1 MFVLAEF
8 ANSLSLLHLLFLC
21 TAFFYFLC
29 RRMNVFSALNQIRN
43 SGQKSVAVLVDP
55 DDAADKIRLV
65 AETALVQ
72 GIELFLVGGSLVTD
86 GNTHSC
92 AALLKSLGA
101 KYVVLFPGNEIQVTA
116 EADAILF
123 MSLVS
128 GRNPEFLIGKQV
140 NAAPWVRKAGLE
152 TLPTAYMLVESGKLT
167 SALYMSHTLPLPS
180 NKPDIAAATAL
191 AAEMLGMKL
200 FYMDAGSGSDQPVPA
215 EMIEKVKN
223 TVAGTVIVG
232 GGIRS
237 AAEAETA
244 WNAGADVVVVGNG
257 AFENVSIIQDM
268 ARVCKKMNTP
278 EFKV

>member
-1 MFVLAEF
+1 
-8 ANSLSLLHLLFLC
+8 
-21 TAFFYFLC
+21 
-29 RRMNVFSALNQIRN
+29 MNVFSALNQIRN

-200 FYMDAGSGSDQPVPA
+200 FYMDAGSGADQPVPA
-215 EMIEKVKN
+215 EMIERVKN
-223 TVAGTVIVG
+223 TVAGTIIVG

-268 ARVCKKMNTP
+268 ARVCKKLNTP
-278 EFKV
+278 QFKV